1 MEKGGLGR
9 GASVSNWHRHR
20 VGETPANMLVELA
33 KRGDSDGVRR
43 ESDAGKSIHVKD
55 DEGRTPLIRASMMG
69 HVDTVEVVL
78 GLLHASSNM
87 QGNPRVRDSIN
98 AKDVNGNTALLVA
111 SRGGRPADRLNY
123 YQIVKMLLE
132 HLKPKEDIKI

>member
-9 GASVSNWHRHR
+9 GASVSNWHR

-55 DEGRTPLIRASMMG
+55 DEGRTPLIRASMKG
-69 HVDTVEVVL
+69 HVDTVEEYSVSFTRRATCKVTL
-78 GLLHASSNM
+78 AFVTRST
-87 QGNPRVRDSIN
+87 RR
-98 AKDVNGNTALLVA
+98 T
-111 SRGGRPADRLNY
+111 
-123 YQIVKMLLE
+123 
-132 HLKPKEDIKI
+132 